1 MKNLEIRKKVSFH
14 LCPAVKYVHK
24 SPGTGVRI
32 GIVSVK
38 GVWAGIQLCRKMG
51 EKGEL
56 GTGEAWGYHLAL
68 ERSEKSLSWDEVVKS
83 GGGMGR
89 RG

>member
-1 MKNLEIRKKVSFH
+1 
-14 LCPAVKYVHK
+14 
-24 SPGTGVRI
+24 
-32 GIVSVK
+32 
-38 GVWAGIQLCRKMG
+38 MG

>member
-1 MKNLEIRKKVSFH
+1 MKNLEIRKKVFISS
-14 LCPAVKYVHK
+14 LSSCEIRSQK
-24 SPGTGVRI
+24 PGTGVRI

-38 GVWAGIQLCRKMG
+38 GVWAGIQLCRQMG